1 MLVFLIFCGSGFIA
15 GLVSFIVGLV
25 SFIVGLVSFIVGGFG
40 FGIGF
45 FELIF
50 LSVHLGIFV
59 LPGAPDAHREQ
70 RESGND
76 ERNAEDLAFAQAAA
90 LQDAVFNNLIFF
102 KEFDEEAHAEIGG
115 DDQARGHAE
124 GHFFAAFSKDIVGAE
139 HDASGDDAHA
149 GFEEL
154 RWISWH
160 HIISREDERDGGIWV
175 AWCADNLGVEEVS
188 EPDAVEISQEVFVR
202 IYKNIDKYQPGTR
215 FFTWLYRITYNL
227 AVDKY
232 RRKKTAREVEF
243 DNDYQKNFSSPED
256 VLPPSLGINPER
268 ACERAELRQQLTQ
281 AMDELP
287 EKQRT
292 IITLREV
299 EGLSYEE
306 IASVLDIQIGTVM
319 SRLHYARQRLQNNLR
334 KYLECQDIPKKD

>member
-1 MLVFLIFCGSGFIA
+1 METLTDEQLVLKIQA
-15 GLVSFIVGLV
+15 G
-25 SFIVGLVSFIVGGFG
+25 
-40 FGIGF
+40 
-45 FELIF
+45 
-50 LSVHLGIFV
+50 
-59 LPGAPDAHREQ
+59 DR
-70 RESGND
+70 
-76 ERNAEDLAFAQAAA
+76 
-90 LQDAVFNNLIFF
+90 
-102 KEFDEEAHAEIGG
+102 
-115 DDQARGHAE
+115 
-124 GHFFAAFSKDIVGAE
+124 AAFEQLYWRYKDRVISVVYGIV
-139 HDASGDDAHA
+139 HN
-149 GFEEL
+149 
-154 RWISWH
+154 RQ
-160 HIISREDERDGGIWV
+160 
-175 AWCADNLGVEEVS
+175 
-188 EPDAVEISQEVFVR
+188 DAVEISQEVFVR

-334 KYLECQDIPKKD
+334 KYLECQDISKKD

>member
-1 MLVFLIFCGSGFIA
+1 METLADEQLVLKIQA
-15 GLVSFIVGLV
+15 G
-25 SFIVGLVSFIVGGFG
+25 
-40 FGIGF
+40 
-45 FELIF
+45 
-50 LSVHLGIFV
+50 
-59 LPGAPDAHREQ
+59 DR
-70 RESGND
+70 
-76 ERNAEDLAFAQAAA
+76 
-90 LQDAVFNNLIFF
+90 
-102 KEFDEEAHAEIGG
+102 
-115 DDQARGHAE
+115 
-124 GHFFAAFSKDIVGAE
+124 AAFEQLYWRYKDRVISVVYGIV
-139 HDASGDDAHA
+139 HN
-149 GFEEL
+149 
-154 RWISWH
+154 RQ
-160 HIISREDERDGGIWV
+160 
-175 AWCADNLGVEEVS
+175 
-188 EPDAVEISQEVFVR
+188 DAVEISQEVFVR